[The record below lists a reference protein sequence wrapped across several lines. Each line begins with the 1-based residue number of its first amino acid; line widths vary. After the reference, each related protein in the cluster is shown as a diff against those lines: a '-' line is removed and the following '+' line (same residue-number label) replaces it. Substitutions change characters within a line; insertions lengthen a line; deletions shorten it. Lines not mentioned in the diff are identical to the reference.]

1 MVKSNRE
8 EVIKTIRS
16 LDIVFIQLP
25 CGGLS
30 YRLRGGGEVALKTK
44 DNNYFLK
51 AYR

>member
-16 LDIVFIQLP
+16 LDIVFTHLP

-30 YRLRGGGEVALKTK
+30 YRLRGGSEVALRTK

-51 AYR
+51 A